1 MSLMPPAGRDLPAAR
16 ESRMRTELLTTIR
29 RSGRTTATRLRVAA
43 AATVV
48 LIAGS
53 VLAVRTGGDDQVL
66 AMTTAEMSSPMRS
79 AAEQCLAW
87 NKDTGFPAAGGDLVD
102 PGDVVLSARQGYRS
116 AVMLLN
122 ERGYLACDV
131 EDKPWSEPSGGLSV
145 ERWTHRDWVPGPVQ
159 ILILTSSDFDG
170 GGVTVLGR
178 VSTRVARMTLVHG
191 TGRTTTARIDGGV
204 FGLLSR
210 TPDVTGDSELIAYD
224 PAGREIYR
232 RTLLAPQPPT
242 CWTGPDGTIYYGLPG
257 PACGKAEPWVR

>member
-1 MSLMPPAGRDLPAAR
+1 MSLLPPAERDLPAGHA
-16 ESRMRTELLTTIR
+16 SRMRAELLTTIR
-29 RSGRTTATRLRVAA
+29 RSGRAARFRIAAA

-48 LIAGS
+48 LVAGG
-53 VLAVRTGGDDQVL
+53 VPAVRTGGDDQTL
-66 AMTTAEMSSPMRS
+66 AMTTAEMSPPMHS

-87 NKDTGFPAAGGDLVD
+87 NKDTSFPAAGDLVGT
-102 PGDVVLSARQGYRS
+102 GDVVLSARQGYRS
-116 AVMLLN
+116 AVMFLN
-122 ERGYLACDV
+122 DTGYLACDV
-131 EDKPWSEPSGGLSV
+131 EDKPWSEASGGISA

-191 TGRTTTARIDGGV
+191 TGQTTAARIDGGV

-210 TPDVTGDSELIAYD
+210 TPDVTADAQLIAYD

-242 CWTGPDGTIYYGLPG
+242 CWTGPDGTIYYGLRG
-257 PACGKAEPWVR
+257 PVCGKAEPWIR